1 MWGSINEFLMKFLKS
16 FLKDIMDDFFWY
28 GTGIFAVI
36 LGAVAVSF
44 IEDEEIALRV
54 FGIILLVVYF
64 IAFRYKT
71 KGK

>member
-1 MWGSINEFLMKFLKS
+1 MWGSINEFFMKFLKS

-44 IEDEEIALRV
+44 IEDDEIALRIV
-54 FGIILLVVYF
+54 GIIVLVVYF
-64 IAFRYKT
+64 IAFRYKN
-71 KGK
+71 KG